1 MFSAL
6 GKAVSIAWLR
16 PLMQMSG
23 NERMQAVKSMARG
36 RQAAG
41 QYAGWKSFQA
51 TFPLIALFVE
61 HAAAAFVIVLTLEL
75 IRHLLLW
82 FGVPTA
88 WNYID
93 IGDVFT
99 GGDCLIVISL
109 VLHTCYKIWRS

>member
-1 MFSAL
+1 M
-6 GKAVSIAWLR
+6 GQGR
-16 PLMQMSG
+16 PTT
-23 NERMQAVKSMARG
+23 EP
-36 RQAAG
+36 
-41 QYAGWKSFQA
+41 YAGWRTFRA

-61 HAAAAFVIVLTLEL
+61 HAAAALVIVLTLEL

-82 FGVPTA
+82 FGVPRA

-99 GGDCLIVISL
+99 GGDCLIVASL